1 MGRPGVLQRLPVFA
15 VLPENKNI
23 QFMLRC
29 RMSKDI
35 LFSPFHIKNYRLKN
49 RIGVAPMTR
58 RSSIKDSVPR
68 QDVLDF
74 LVRRAENGA
83 ALVYTE
89 AIVTDY
95 ESAQG
100 YPGQAR
106 ILTQRQIDAWRPVV
120 KAIQDKGA
128 IAIMQMFHCGR
139 MAWQEVNPAKRVI
152 AASPIPGKQSNPLT
166 GKPYPAPD
174 EMTQFD
180 IDHVINGF
188 VETAKGAVQAGFDG
202 IEIHGAHGYLINN
215 FLSAYSNQRSDEY
228 GGTVENRFRFS
239 YEVIQAVHNV
249 VPEDRLLTFRISN
262 WGAPDMEVSLFK
274 DKDEWQ
280 GMIKLLSKAP
290 IDAISVSTYRYKDK
304 AWGTDRNMA
313 QLTREVTDLPIM
325 ICGQIY
331 DRTSAED
338 ALADA
343 DIVLSGKSM
352 LLNPDW
358 VEDVRSGKELPLYR
372 SEEANVAYTDTPLP

>member
-1 MGRPGVLQRLPVFA
+1 
-15 VLPENKNI
+15 
-23 QFMLRC
+23 
-29 RMSKDI
+29 MSKDI
-35 LFSPFHIKNYRLKN
+35 LFSTFNIKNYGLKN

-58 RSSIKDSVPR
+58 MSSIKDSVPR

-74 LVRRAENGA
+74 LVKRAENGA
-83 ALVYTE
+83 AIVYTE

-106 ILTQRQIDAWRPVV
+106 MLTQRQIHAWKAVV

-139 MAWQEVNPAKRVI
+139 MAWPEVNPANRVI
-152 AASPIPGKQSNPLT
+152 APSPIPPKQNNPLT
-166 GKPYPAPD
+166 GKPYPVPD
-174 EMTQFD
+174 EMTKFD
-180 IDHVINGF
+180 IDHVITGF

-215 FLSAYSNQRSDEY
+215 FLSSYSNQRTDEY

-239 YEVIQAVHNV
+239 NEVIQALHNV
-249 VPEDRLLTFRISN
+249 VPEDCLLTFRISN
-262 WGAPDMEVSLFK
+262 WGVADMEVSLFK
-274 DKDEWQ
+274 NKDEWQ
-280 GMIKLLSKAP
+280 ELIKLLSKEP

-304 AWGTDRNMA
+304 AFGTDRNMA
-313 QLTREVTDLPIM
+313 QLTREVSDLAIM

-331 DRTSAED
+331 DKTSAED
-338 ALADA
+338 ALTDA
-343 DIVLSGKSM
+343 DIVLSAKSM
-352 LLNPDW
+352 LLNPNW
-358 VEDVRSGKELPLYR
+358 VEDVRSGKDLLLYG
-372 SEEANVAYTDTPLP
+372 SEEANIAYTETPLP